1 MQPASY
7 IDPASGAHYPLDVPR
22 WCSDERRPLLVT
34 PQGGIS
40 RDDIDRGMRSLWR
53 YRASLPVEI
62 ARPISMGEGCTPLV
76 QQAWDNFRPYFKLE
90 WFNPTA
96 SFKDRGATVMLSFLR
111 QLGVNAVLEDS
122 SGNGGASVAAYG
134 AAGGMREDPCARLH
148 IARQDRSGS
157 GLWRGHS
164 TGGRRRAKCEA
175 EAIRQSNETF
185 YASHNWQPFFLEG
198 TKSFAYELWEDFNY
212 SAPDNIIMPVGAGS
226 SLLGCYIGF
235 KELLAAEQ
243 IKKLPRLFAA
253 QPLHCSPVDASFK
266 EGRDTPVSRE
276 VHKTIAEGTAIKR
289 PAAFA
294 RDDHGAE
301 GDRRQHCRHPRGR
314 HCQRSEAPGSPGPVR
329 RADLRHCRCSHGRSH
344 KSSGHQR
351 QGTHRCSHY
360 RNGHQ
365 KRILDRRAF
374 QRCDLT
380 RALAGK
386 TAQCDR
392 RHGLHDS
399 FAPPIAPCV
408 APETTQ
414 TLPSTQFTTRPRI
427 PPAPSRASAP
437 T

>member
-1 MQPASY
+1 MTMQPASY

-134 AAGGMREDPCARLH
+134 AAGGMRVKILAPAYTSPAKIAQVRAYGADIQLVEGAREE
-148 IARQDRSGS
+148 S
-157 GLWRGHS
+157 
-164 TGGRRRAKCEA
+164 EA

-276 VHKTIAEGTAIKR
+276 VHKTIAEGTAIRRPLRLREMITALRETGGSTVAIPEDGIVSALKR
-289 PAAFA
+289 LA
-294 RDDHGAE
+294 
-301 GDRRQHCRHPRGR
+301 
-314 HCQRSEAPGSPGPVR
+314 
-329 RADLRHCRCSHGRSH
+329 
-344 KSSGHQR
+344 R
-351 QGTHRCSHY
+351 QGLFVEPTSATAVAAM
-360 RNGHQ
+360 
-365 KRILDRRAF
+365 D
-374 QRCDLT
+374 DLINRQVISAKERT
-380 RALAGK
+380 VVLITGTGIKSASL
-386 TAQCDR
+386 
-392 RHGLHDS
+392 
-399 FAPPIAPCV
+399 IAELFSD
-408 APETTQ
+408 AT
-414 TLPSTQFTTRPRI
+414 
-427 PPAPSRASAP
+427 
-437 T
+437 